1 MWTLLNTV
9 SVLASV
15 VLASPIQGAAPQAT
29 PVAQVTVTPGP
40 AVLTF
45 ELKGMKGQRLRQLSW
60 SPDETQFCLQTYD
73 ANRDASIKA
82 VFYYL
87 LPVNGGTPTRIDAP
101 PPWAA
106 DYWSWKS
113 GQTAPGDPSW
123 KIEVSTEKK
132 IASATSLPM
141 GGDLARGGTGD
152 ATSTGISAETVVA
165 HAAQSANVSIY
176 TMRLGGVTV
185 GEWTDHPIMPG
196 LTFGWGPK
204 GSGVIAFADKAGGRL
219 TFLDRT
225 GKTKAVEGTKNVV
238 LPAFTQDGTRLA
250 YLEHRGRDT
259 YALIIATVR

>member
-1 MWTLLNTV
+1 MWTLVSAL
-9 SVLASV
+9 SVLSSA
-15 VLASPIQGAAPQAT
+15 VLAPPVQALSFPT
-29 PVAQVTVTPGP
+29 EPVAQMRVTPGP

-45 ELKGMKGQRLRQLSW
+45 QLKGMKGQRLRQLSW
-60 SPDETQFCLQTYD
+60 SPDETQLCLQTYD
-73 ANRDASIKA
+73 ANRDASVKA

-87 LPVNGGTPTRIDAP
+87 LPVSGGTPTRIEAP
-101 PPWAA
+101 PAWAA
-106 DYWSWKS
+106 DYWSWKA

-152 ATSTGISAETVVA
+152 ATSTGVSAETVAA
-165 HAAQSANVSIY
+165 HAAQSSNVSIY

-204 GSGVIAFADKAGGRL
+204 GSGVIAFAEKTSGRL

-225 GKTKAVEGTKNVV
+225 GKTKAIEGTKNVV
-238 LPAFTQDGTRLA
+238 LPAFTPDGARLA

-259 YALIIATVR
+259 YALVIATVR